1 MAKNPCKYLIEIAKG
16 EFKEFTEPE
25 LKDYLLSQD
34 LSKLKSIQNAI
45 QERAA
50 EEKVSRPTGAGKNI
64 PEGGARVRPSEQG
77 TKVTKEAKG
86 NEEAVR
92 MRSLYKQ
99 IITRATGLTEEQKSI
114 LESDPNALYTV
125 LPIAKTKKLA
135 LELIQEMGVA
145 EAVAEAS
152 SPTTT
157 LQPVERTMIL
167 GAAMDYYASLGKE
180 SLKEGDDSAA
190 QKAAI
195 KEIDA
200 NEELQKIAS
209 TLGTLGTAYGRAINA
224 FKEIY
229 KLSSLALE
237 RKLVESVEELN
248 EARAS
253 ETKSNVKEIKKII
266 TDEASDIKEVANKLT
281 EGEVEK
287 STTKKVSEL
296 EKDVENLRKEILERD
311 KAQKGTKKNPLKIK
325 RITNDTEYDKRIKE
339 FKQRARSIVSK
350 DDLLDLTYFG
360 LYHIENGVTKFTDW
374 YNTMSK
380 DFKGFKS
387 QFKNIYSSVR
397 DKAIENGAKKE
408 LFDTDESAQ
417 SILDDFQQETDAK
430 KLAKASEKL
439 VQAKLKK
446 EEENNPDRAI
456 KLAPSLAAERIRKD
470 AEKNLDLPSTE
481 VEQTYLKRLVKVINN
496 KAKEYYAEKKEN
508 ISNINDVLA
517 FAIANGKKDFSIWE
531 RTQTELEEQIDA
543 DEKLTEEQ
551 KQEVKD
557 FLDDYRK
564 SIFDTLLTKNQI
576 SVAVREKL
584 IEKGYFTEKII
595 NGKAVKSVD
604 WNKII
609 GNVSTAKEA
618 KENIVSSITD
628 LGFTEAEAKAE
639 INSILDKFDSEIAD
653 RKTKQIN
660 KYLNKGILNKV
671 KTISTK
677 VPKTSVDKLVDL
689 NRKGLLD
696 DAKIKDIL
704 SAELGLMTITD
715 TDLKNLREWSSKVDD
730 ENTPIFIK
738 KEFEEKIQYLFDSKG
753 GSINFLE
760 NRAASMSNRLSS
772 VVNQIVNLTG
782 FLRAPST
789 LITVAVKTGKPIQA
803 TRVFLK
809 ELINAS
815 EEAKTILKGRVS
827 RGTSFDDAVGA
838 ASGPRVRYLEQ
849 GKGKFLGGK
858 FLGKP
863 LYLEIGGKKVD
874 LNPINL
880 GYSKIK
886 YIPRLL
892 ESADTMASGAISGV
906 TQFRAATKEINKYFP
921 ELSAAEKSQ
930 KVYDIMYSGDIAA
943 ETTKAIRDLKNS
955 GVSEP
960 TIAEIN
966 RTVNERVERARN
978 ERLAQEFYKQVESLN
993 DISETKLKAD
1003 GIANPTKEEILAESY
1018 KTLGATEAADIVARG
1033 ERQAARETGKMSTV
1047 GITSIILLPVDMIQ
1061 KKLNQGV
1068 KNKSKAVSTLSE
1080 AGDVAFSITFP
1091 FANSIARWAEM
1102 GAELFTPYGL
1112 LKGTGYKIAAK
1123 FTSKDSKIPAEE
1135 YSELGDDYFIRGI
1148 QGAAITITIMY
1159 GVALL
1164 NKIDDDEERE
1174 KLGKSFTG
1182 TAKEKQYAQERVESV
1197 GKPKQTVNIRG
1208 TNIPLAFLGSQ
1219 GLVIGMWADYL
1230 KLKGESKLDKNMQER
1245 GELYISSLA
1254 AMQAFASYIFDAT
1267 YLSSAKK
1274 YGSAASS
1281 LVEMKEEGYAPTLG
1295 RLAGGI
1301 ISSQIPFNRL
1311 QVEAATLYNPKSQS
1325 SKEFGS
1331 NLLAQMSIVRAFQSG
1346 KPNFDYR
1353 GREYD
1358 YGDIYANSAD
1368 GVRKMFGKAKYG
1380 DKIDAFLSEINFA
1393 ATDAYRETRDEDNYK
1408 FSITNPDYTHRFMT
1422 NDEYYEFK
1430 RKTANKF
1437 NEQITAKYEEINR
1450 RVNKITNPERYDLD
1464 GIKKKI
1470 VSELLS
1476 KAKDE
1481 AFEEVQNSIF
1491 KPSKAKLSRAKNKE
1505 EAISEK
1511 VSSLVRK
1518 FKKK

>member
-1 MAKNPCKYLIEIAKG
+1 
-16 EFKEFTEPE
+16 
-25 LKDYLLSQD
+25 
-34 LSKLKSIQNAI
+34 
-45 QERAA
+45 
-50 EEKVSRPTGAGKNI
+50 
-64 PEGGARVRPSEQG
+64 
-77 TKVTKEAKG
+77 
-86 NEEAVR
+86 
-92 MRSLYKQ
+92 
-99 IITRATGLTEEQKSI
+99 
-114 LESDPNALYTV
+114 
-125 LPIAKTKKLA
+125 
-135 LELIQEMGVA
+135 
-145 EAVAEAS
+145 
-152 SPTTT
+152 
-157 LQPVERTMIL
+157 
-167 GAAMDYYASLGKE
+167 
-180 SLKEGDDSAA
+180 
-190 QKAAI
+190 
-195 KEIDA
+195 
-200 NEELQKIAS
+200 
-209 TLGTLGTAYGRAINA
+209 
-224 FKEIY
+224 
-229 KLSSLALE
+229 
-237 RKLVESVEELN
+237 
-248 EARAS
+248 
-253 ETKSNVKEIKKII
+253 
-266 TDEASDIKEVANKLT
+266 
-281 EGEVEK
+281 
-287 STTKKVSEL
+287 
-296 EKDVENLRKEILERD
+296 
-311 KAQKGTKKNPLKIK
+311 
-325 RITNDTEYDKRIKE
+325 
-339 FKQRARSIVSK
+339 
-350 DDLLDLTYFG
+350 
-360 LYHIENGVTKFTDW
+360 
-374 YNTMSK
+374 
-380 DFKGFKS
+380 
-387 QFKNIYSSVR
+387 
-397 DKAIENGAKKE
+397 
-408 LFDTDESAQ
+408 
-417 SILDDFQQETDAK
+417 
-430 KLAKASEKL
+430 
-439 VQAKLKK
+439 
-446 EEENNPDRAI
+446 
-456 KLAPSLAAERIRKD
+456 
-470 AEKNLDLPSTE
+470 
-481 VEQTYLKRLVKVINN
+481 
-496 KAKEYYAEKKEN
+496 
-508 ISNINDVLA
+508 
-517 FAIANGKKDFSIWE
+517 
-531 RTQTELEEQIDA
+531 
-543 DEKLTEEQ
+543 
-551 KQEVKD
+551 
-557 FLDDYRK
+557 
-564 SIFDTLLTKNQI
+564 
-576 SVAVREKL
+576 
-584 IEKGYFTEKII
+584 
-595 NGKAVKSVD
+595 
-604 WNKII
+604 
-609 GNVSTAKEA
+609 
-618 KENIVSSITD
+618 
-628 LGFTEAEAKAE
+628 
-639 INSILDKFDSEIAD
+639 
-653 RKTKQIN
+653 
-660 KYLNKGILNKV
+660 
-671 KTISTK
+671 
-677 VPKTSVDKLVDL
+677 
-689 NRKGLLD
+689 
-696 DAKIKDIL
+696 
-704 SAELGLMTITD
+704 MTITD

-815 EEAKTILKGRVS
+815 QEAKTILKGRVS

-1148 QGAAITITIMY
+1148 QGAAITVTIMY

-1164 NKIDDDEERE
+1164 NKIDDDEEIE

-1230 KLKGESKLDKNMQER
+1230 KLKGESKLDNNMQER
-1245 GELYISSLA
+1245 GVLYISSLA
-1254 AMQAFASYIFDAT
+1254 AMQAFGSYIFDAT

-1450 RVNKITNPERYDLD
+1450 RVDKVSNPERYDLD

-1476 KAKDE
+1476 EAKDE